1 MCNVFISMQWHV
13 QCFYFY
19 AMTCEMFLFLC
30 NDMCNVFISMQWHV
44 KCFYFYAMTCEM
56 FLFLCNDIWNV
67 FISMQW
73 HVKCFQSRSCPKQ
86 GKNNNKKQKKNK
98 KVLVKNLFTQT
109 NLMAFYAYWMLL
121 SFKTS
126 ITCKRKST
134 LHRTAVSV
142 VKQLSPDITRHFVGC
157 HALMF
162 RPDFTPFSNVSI
174 FTLNKC

>member
-1 MCNVFISMQWHV
+1 MQWHV

-44 KCFYFYAMTCEM
+44 KCFYFYAMTYEM
-56 FLFLCNDIWNV
+56 FLFLCNDMWNV
-67 FISMQW
+67 FR
-73 HVKCFQSRSCPKQ
+73 VEAAPSRAKTTT
-86 GKNNNKKQKKNK
+86 KNKKKNK

-134 LHRTAVSV
+134 LHRTTVSV